1 MSIIRKHKRERR
13 PSVTR
18 NKKQG
23 GKNNIKCNGSKKK
36 STTKRKSGNKKTRRR
51 RGGNPDEER
60 KKQIMELM
68 KQWKPVK
75 GKGSLPDIPARKIAT
90 NVKET
95 EAKEFKDFLREHVRS
110 FDPKWRREDEF
121 TAYRQNPRNIGL
133 GKPFTAEQVVR
144 YYADGFRNSEVRPD
158 GLEKTLPG
166 TTQEWYMLLPGGG
179 WGNHPSERKG
189 PFSANEI
196 GNFIFTNTKLVDR
209 SIPEKDW
216 RPQTLSAYLRGEGRR
231 LGPRTSLGY
240 RPAGALKAL
249 RTERDIYKK
258 GWVSGGGKRKTRK
271 RSGGDDDGGDKLKK
285 RPWRR
290 LPPLWVPKEDDGG
303 ENSGRG
309 WRMPPGGQGNID
321 HGDGGGGDQGGGR
334 KKTRRRR
341 GGNDDEKKSYEQKR
355 KDYEIELADHNKTVD
370 DSYAPMAPRER
381 PSWASPTASGWA
393 VAPYNRT
400 QVLVPPERP
409 IDPSA
414 GPAAR
419 PSAGQGAA
427 GPAARPATRPAAG
440 DNENYRTNQF
450 DGPIRGPPLTPE
462 QRAELERT
470 LREIEEEER
479 EEEYEREQERDSK
492 IRGLYGRRW

>member
-23 GKNNIKCNGSKKK
+23 GKNNTKRIGGKKK
-36 STTKRKSGNKKTRRR
+36 STTKRKGGNKKTKRR

-60 KKQIMELM
+60 AKQVAELM
-68 KQWKPVK
+68 KQWKPVE
-75 GKGSLPDIPARKIAT
+75 GKGPLPDIPARKIAT
-90 NVKET
+90 DVKER

-110 FDPKWRREDEF
+110 FDPMWRREDEF

-144 YYADGFRNSEVRPD
+144 YYADGFRNSEIRPD

-196 GNFIFTNTKLVDR
+196 GNFIFTNTKLVDH
-209 SIPEKDW
+209 SIPEEDW
-216 RPQTLSAYLRGEGRR
+216 CPQTLSAYLRGEGRS
-231 LGPRTSLGY
+231 LGPRTSLGN
-240 RPAGALKAL
+240 RPAGALKSL
-249 RTERDIYKK
+249 RTERDNFKR
-258 GWVSGGGKRKTRK
+258 GWLSGGGKRKTRK
-271 RSGGDDDGGDKLKK
+271 
-285 RPWRR
+285 
-290 LPPLWVPKEDDGG
+290 
-303 ENSGRG
+303 
-309 WRMPPGGQGNID
+309 
-321 HGDGGGGDQGGGR
+321 
-334 KKTRRRR
+334 RR

-381 PSWASPTASGWA
+381 PSWASPTAWGWA

-419 PSAGQGAA
+419 PSEGQGAA
-427 GPAARPATRPAAG
+427 GPAAGPATRPSAPRPAAG

-462 QRAELERT
+462 ERAELERT
-470 LREIEEEER
+470 LREIRER
-479 EEEYEREQERDSK
+479 EEDEAYERWDREDSE
-492 IRGLYGRRW
+492 IRGLSGRRW